1 MYPGRE
7 NCYFAH
13 ETSGLRQNAHGP
25 TCSLSEGPETA
36 CGPVGIL
43 PKPTGFMGKIAIMG
57 LGPGAVSQP
66 KPTLLYFR

>member
-1 MYPGRE
+1 VSQSFAILSTKSMGLGKMSLAHMPSRE
-7 NCYFAH
+7 
-13 ETSGLRQNAHGP
+13 ERR
-25 TCSLSEGPETA
+25 PETA